1 MLVTFPDCPCIWGL
15 GSLTSR
21 LQGSSEAGPLM
32 HIGLVESVF
41 LGNWNLFLFCLL
53 VSF

>member
-1 MLVTFPDCPCIWGL
+1 MLVTFPDCIWGL
-15 GSLTSR
+15 GSLTSH
-21 LQGSSEAGPLM
+21 LQGSSVMFLM

-41 LGNWNLFLFCLL
+41 LGNGNLFLFCLL